1 MRLRA
6 GRAKDEHKK
15 QTHKS
20 KLQCVRVLLR
30 IVQCF
35 SARVCVR
42 LCRAIHKRVWCNHLF
57 SFSSHT
63 LCSLEFGAL
72 GARTR
77 IWIFHF
83 NSNNNNRKKRFSHF
97 VLIIII
103 FAAVAF
109 LQFIYSYLHNN
120 NFIYIYIMC
129 VCVCVCGSYFFSSHF
144 LRIHFFTLYLFC
156 TLIRS
161 FYAESS
167 SSCYSSFCTRR
178 CFHLNIGSFQIKY

>member
-1 MRLRA
+1 MVLRPKNGSERA
-6 GRAKDEHKK
+6 GRAKDEYKE
-15 QTHKS
+15 QTS
-20 KLQCVRVLLR
+20 MC
-30 IVQCF
+30 
-35 SARVCVR
+35 VCVR

-72 GARTR
+72 SARTH

-83 NSNNNNRKKRFSHF
+83 KPATTTEKKILSHF

-120 NFIYIYIMC
+120 NFIYIYIMW
-129 VCVCVCGSYFFSSHF
+129 VCVCVRFVRFS
-144 LRIHFFTLYLFC
+144 LRIFYVFVFSLYISFVHWFDLSLRWIFVFFF
-156 TLIRS
+156 
-161 FYAESS
+161 
-167 SSCYSSFCTRR
+167 SFCTRR
-178 CFHLNIGSFQIKY
+178 CFYLNIGSFQIKY